1 MPRKRGTALKSKIVD
16 REKKFE
22 AEHHRAEEKRR
33 RRAAEREV
41 RDEGRS
47 EAAGDA
53 PPTSPRASR
62 R

>member
-1 MPRKRGTALKSKIVD
+1 MPRKRGTALKSRIVD
-16 REKKFE
+16 RERKFE

-33 RRAAEREV
+33 RRAAERE